1 MDPIGFLSPS
11 FAYDENKRVGKA
23 IFNIKTNYPKIDV
36 NIQDSSYHISLLIND
51 GERTVFDHELSGHFD
66 WGNIGTAINLVPE
79 YPYTADLTK
88 YIKNGYLSFYQA
100 ECYGHLNTW
109 SGSDIYIILGSY
121 YFQYKTWKTCD
132 TDYGWKFVTKG
143 KYYEGLVPNLLS

>member
-11 FAYDENKRVGKA
+11 VIYGENKRASKA

-51 GERTVFDHELSGHFD
+51 GERTVFDHELYGHYD
-66 WGNIGTAINLVPE
+66 WGNKGTAINLLPE

-109 SGSDIYIILGSY
+109 SRSDIYIILGSY
-121 YFQYKTWKTCD
+121 YFQYKTWKTSD

-143 KYYEGLVPNLLS
+143 KYN